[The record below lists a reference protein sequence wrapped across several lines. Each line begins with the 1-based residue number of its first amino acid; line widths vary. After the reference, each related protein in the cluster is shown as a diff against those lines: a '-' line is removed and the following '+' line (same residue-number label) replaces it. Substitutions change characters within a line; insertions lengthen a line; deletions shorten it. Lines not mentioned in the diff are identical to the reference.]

1 MGNSAKKKYEQ
12 QQQQIT
18 SNVGQVA
25 QKVGGLV
32 DSPFAPGE
40 EAGLRARAISPI
52 QASYANDER
61 EVNRAKS
68 LGGAG
73 GAPNFIAAK
82 AKMAREKA
90 GSLSD
95 AMRDVNTSISSE
107 GFNRRLQA
115 AQTQGQL
122 LGTQK
127 ESMGEK
133 PTGGGFW
140 GTLGNIG
147 MGIGSAF
154 LSDENE
160 KTDVRPVDEDEVM
173 EGMEELPLF
182 TWKYKGDDE
191 RHIGPMAQHFKKKL
205 GIGDGKTIHMAD
217 IAGITLAANKKM
229 LKGRS

>member
-18 SNVGQVA
+18 SSIGQTA

-32 DSPFAPGE
+32 DNPFAPGE
-40 EAGLRARAISPI
+40 EEGLRARAISPI
-52 QASYANDER
+52 QASYADDER
-61 EVNRAKS
+61 EINRARS

-95 AMRDVNTSISSE
+95 AMQNVNTAISSE
-107 GFNRRLQA
+107 GFNRKLQA
-115 AQTQGQL
+115 AGTQGQL

-133 PTGGGFW
+133 PKGGFW
-140 GTLGNIG
+140 STLGNVG
-147 MGIGSAF
+147 LGIGSAF
-154 LSDENE
+154 LSDEDE
-160 KTDVRPVDEDEVM
+160 KTDIRPIDEDEVM
-173 EGMEELPLF
+173 EGVEDLPLF
-182 TWKYKGDDE
+182 SWKYKGDKE